1 VSLAGTVLSIGQ
13 RGAAYSPVFFP
24 PGTLLRQE
32 GSCQCVHA
40 LARSEVPDYL
50 RAEHGVQVLQL
61 HVRICLGPAPVQV
74 HTWVG

>member
-1 VSLAGTVLSIGQ
+1 MSLAGTVLSIGQ

-32 GSCQCVHA
+32 GGSQGVHA

-74 HTWVG
+74 HTWAG